1 MQELRNTKAPNLL
14 VAPVDY
20 NKQYQ
25 DQLNN
30 ALRLYFVQIDNVSQV
45 LAERTASNTV
55 LIWMDM

>member
-1 MQELRNTKAPNLL
+1 MADIRNSIAPNLL

-20 NKQYQ
+20 SKLYQ

-30 ALRLYFVQIDNVSQV
+30 ALRLYFNQLDNFTSQ
-45 LAERTASNTV
+45 LAQQSASQQV